1 MEKKKVQ
8 KIKSLQKQAIPQDK
22 MTSPRYMDALRNKN
36 EIIPLQL
43 KSHTEKGNAE
53 LLKVHKLPYQTLTLS
68 TFYGPVK
75 R

>member
-1 MEKKKVQ
+1 
-8 KIKSLQKQAIPQDK
+8 
-22 MTSPRYMDALRNKN
+22 MTSPRYMDALRNTN

-43 KSHTEKGNAE
+43 KSHTVKGNAE